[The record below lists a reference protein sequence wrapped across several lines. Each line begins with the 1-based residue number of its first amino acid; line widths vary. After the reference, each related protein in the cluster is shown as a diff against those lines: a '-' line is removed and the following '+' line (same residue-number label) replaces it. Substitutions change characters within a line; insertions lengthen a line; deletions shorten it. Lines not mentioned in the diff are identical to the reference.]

1 MNLTAAAT
9 TTNIT
14 LQETTFRQL
23 RDFIY
28 EKSGIFIPDNKKYFI
43 ENKLVRRI
51 QEKNFNSF
59 EDYLYLI
66 KYNANGNELTTL
78 FNLVTTNETFF
89 FREPHQFDILFD
101 HVIPEIAGARGSKN
115 FKIWSAAC
123 STGEEPYTIV
133 MMCAERKPD
142 TRVDVYASDIS
153 DGVLA
158 AAMKGK
164 YSSYSVRNIPEPYMK
179 KYFNGS
185 SQSFELAP
193 AVRSAVKFMNINL
206 TDEKKMRSMFDMDVI
221 FCRNVLIY
229 FDDKAKQKA
238 VSLLYNSL
246 RPGGFLFTGST
257 ESLHNVTRAFKPVII
272 NKVIVYRRA

>member
-1 MNLTAAAT
+1 MNMTATSTSIMLKEAT
-9 TTNIT
+9 
-14 LQETTFRQL
+14 FKQL

-28 EKSGIFIPDNKKYFI
+28 EKSGIFIPDSKKYFL

-59 EDYLYLI
+59 EDYLYLVR
-66 KYNANGNELTTL
+66 YNSNGAELTTL
-78 FNLVTTNETFF
+78 FDLVTTNETFF
-89 FREPHQFDILFD
+89 FREPHQFDVLFNY
-101 HVIPEIAGARGSKN
+101 VLPEIAGAKGSNN
-115 FKIWSAAC
+115 FKLWSAAS

-133 MMCAERKPD
+133 MMRAERKPD
-142 TRVDVYASDIS
+142 SRIDVYASDIS

-158 AAMKGK
+158 SAMKGK
-164 YSSYSVRNIPEPYMK
+164 YSSYSVRNIPEPYLK
-179 KYFNGS
+179 KYFQASG
-185 SQSFELAP
+185 QTFELTP
-193 AVRSAVKFMNINL
+193 TIRDAVKFANINL
-206 TDEKKMRSMFDMDVI
+206 TDEKKMRSMSDMDVI

>member
-1 MNLTAAAT
+1 MSMIT
-9 TTNIT
+9 TSMSIT
-14 LQETTFRQL
+14 LKDDTFKQL

-28 EKSGIFIPDNKKYFI
+28 EKSGIFIPDNKKYFL
-43 ENKLVRRI
+43 ENKLIRRI

-66 KYNANGNELTTL
+66 RYNANGAELATL
-78 FNLVTTNETFF
+78 FDLVTTNETFF

-101 HVIPEIAGARGSKN
+101 YVMPEIAAVKKANN
-115 FKIWSAAC
+115 FRIWSAAC

-133 MMCAERKPD
+133 MMRAERKPD
-142 TRVDVYASDIS
+142 TRIDVYASDIS

-158 AAMKGK
+158 SAMKGK
-164 YSSYSVRNIPEPYMK
+164 YSSYAVRNIPEPYMK
-179 KYFNGS
+179 KYFQVSGQTFDLSPAIRNG
-185 SQSFELAP
+185 
-193 AVRSAVKFMNINL
+193 VKFANINL
-206 TDEKKMRSMFDMDVI
+206 TDERKMRTMSDMDII

>member
-1 MNLTAAAT
+1 MSLTAT
-9 TTNIT
+9 TAGII
-14 LQETTFRQL
+14 LQEATFRQL

-28 EKSGIFIPDNKKYFI
+28 GKSGIFIPDNKKYFL

-66 KYNANGNELTTL
+66 RYNSNGTELTTL
-78 FNLVTTNETFF
+78 FDLVTTNETFF
-89 FREPHQFDILFD
+89 FREPHQFDILFNY
-101 HVIPEIAGARGSKN
+101 VMPEVAGARGSNN
-115 FKIWSAAC
+115 FKVWSAAC
-123 STGEEPYTIV
+123 STGEEPYTIA
-133 MMCAERKPD
+133 MMRAEKKPD
-142 TRVDVYASDIS
+142 TRIDVYASDIS

-158 AAMKGK
+158 SAQKGK

-179 KYFNGS
+179 KYFQGS
-185 SQSFELAP
+185 GQTFELAP
-193 AVRSAVKFMNINL
+193 AIKNAVKFMNINL
-206 TDEKKMRSMFDMDVI
+206 TDEKKMRSMFDMDII

-246 RPGGFLFTGST
+246 RPGGFLFTGSA